1 MKLYLLLVLFIF
13 TSCASHHSTPI
24 SSSGSSVNSVVVKKN
39 LNISVDEDDDIG
51 MGNYRLYT
59 FTLKNESNSWK
70 RIKNAKFE
78 YSNEKLNSDAKII
91 IGEDLATWLRSVE
104 REKEIS
110 QFNKNL
116 LLGSLAVFSTT
127 AGIISG
133 NDTLMSV
140 GLGTYAG
147 WIGSSIYDAKKAVEV
162 QKHVPK
168 GHILSQFSVPPGLET
183 QQWLA
188 IEYQGKE
195 DTTPNGK
202 SIILTL
208 EYLDGETES
217 YNF

>member
-1 MKLYLLLVLFIF
+1 MKLLLFLILFIV
-13 TSCASHHSTPI
+13 TSCASHHSTPV
-24 SSSGSSVNSVVVKKN
+24 SSSGTSENSVVVKKN
-39 LNISVDEDDDIG
+39 LNISLEEDDDIG

-59 FTLKNESNSWK
+59 FTLKNESNAWK
-70 RIKNAKFE
+70 RIKTAKFE

-91 IGEDLATWLRSVE
+91 IGDDLATWLKSVE
-104 REKEIS
+104 REKEIN

-133 NDTLMSV
+133 DDTLMSV

-147 WIGSSIYDAKKAVEV
+147 WIGSSVYDAKKAVEV

-168 GHILSQFSVPPGLET
+168 GHILSPFSVPPGLET

-188 IEYQGKE
+188 IEYHGKE
-195 DTTPNGK
+195 NTAPNGK
-202 SIILTL
+202 SITLTL
-208 EYLDGETES
+208 EYLDGDTES
-217 YNF
+217 YSF

>member
-1 MKLYLLLVLFIF
+1 MRISLLVTLFIMV
-13 TSCASHHSTPI
+13 SCASHHSDPVASNQ
-24 SSSGSSVNSVVVKKN
+24 SSETKPTVKKQ
-39 LNISVDEDDDIG
+39 LKISIDEDDDIG

-59 FTLKNESNSWK
+59 FTFKNESNSWK

-78 YSNEKLNSDAKII
+78 YANEKLNSDAKII
-91 IGEDLATWLRSVE
+91 IGDDLATWLKSVE
-104 REKEIS
+104 REKEIN

-116 LLGSLAVFSTT
+116 LLGSLAVFTTT
-127 AGIISG
+127 AGIISN
-133 NDTLMSV
+133 NDTLTTV

-147 WIGSSIYDAKKAVEV
+147 WVGSTIYDSKKAVQI

-168 GHILSQFSVPPGLET
+168 GHILSPFSVPPGLES

-188 IEYQGKE
+188 IEYHGKE
-195 DTTPNGK
+195 NTSPTGK
-202 SIILTL
+202 NITLTL